1 MLDVYKLRG
10 TVWRRNVM
18 EALRYEC
25 FIRNSWEKYLQRK
38 VNKGEDPAGLGCAD
52 TYNLSSE
59 DSLYEVIS
67 ACAYTM
73 QMYKKYIMRYKADSL
88 NENEADYSRM
98 NNIIHKV
105 IKGENKAQVSLHI
118 SEFNE
123 IIKKYNI
130 ELLE

>member
-1 MLDVYKLRG
+1 
-10 TVWRRNVM
+10 M

>member
-1 MLDVYKLRG
+1 
-10 TVWRRNVM
+10 M

-25 FIRNSWEKYLQRK
+25 FIRTSWEQYLQCK

-52 TYNLSSE
+52 IYNLPSE
-59 DSLYEVIS
+59 DSLDEVIS

-73 QMYKKYIMRYKADSL
+73 QMYKKYIMGYKADSL
-88 NENEADYSRM
+88 NEIEADCNRM